1 MTTTTK
7 IRQFTLDEYHQLIQ
21 FDFFPKNERI
31 ELINGQLIQMAAK
44 GTAHETCLRRL
55 LRELPNL
62 IGRKATLQCQAP
74 ITILLNSEPEPDFT
88 IVKNR
93 EDDYISSHPTS
104 DDVLLLMEVSD
115 STLTYDQETK
125 LPLYAQA
132 NISHYW
138 IFNLLESWLEAYSEP
153 YQINTEKFGYAHRQI
168 VFSHQTIKIPC
179 FPDLLLDL
187 SKIFP

>member
-1 MTTTTK
+1 
-7 IRQFTLDEYHQLIQ
+7 
-21 FDFFPKNERI
+21 
-31 ELINGQLIQMAAK
+31 MAAK

-62 IGRKATLQCQAP
+62 VGQKATLQCQAP
-74 ITILLNSEPEPDFT
+74 ISILPQSEPEPDFA

-93 EDDYISSHPTS
+93 EDDYISSHPTP

-125 LPLYAQA
+125 LSLYAQA

-153 YQINTEKFGYAHRQI
+153 YQINAEKFGYAKRQI
-168 VFSHQTIKIPC
+168 VFPHQTIKIPC
-179 FPDLLLDL
+179 FSDSLLDL